1 VLASFGI
8 LLTVSAEFLGA
19 AGSKMKSRMKRWLL
33 GLAALFMLAGVYT
46 PLQATAETHIVVSVG
61 HVHHRHYRRHYVV
74 VYRHG
79 RRYRSYR

>member
-1 VLASFGI
+1 
-8 LLTVSAEFLGA
+8 
-19 AGSKMKSRMKRWLL
+19 MKSRMKRWLL

-46 PLQATAETHIVVSVG
+46 PSNAVAAETHVVVSVG

-79 RRYRSYR
+79 RSYRSYR

>member
-1 VLASFGI
+1 
-8 LLTVSAEFLGA
+8 
-19 AGSKMKSRMKRWLL
+19 MKRLLL

-46 PLQATAETHIVVSVG
+46 PSKAVAAETHVVVSVG
-61 HVHHRHYRRHYVV
+61 HVHHRHYRHYVV